1 MSKRKKELIAFDTLI
16 QSPQLSRM
24 TVANIAKKTGKTKR
38 GVKATLT
45 RRGLKVA
52 DYDGRPAEVINNE
65 VFRKLEKLEKERWVD
80 DDIAQE
86 VEDGIFYL
94 LTLGLVTLLG
104 MIMVAA
110 MLFT

>member
-1 MSKRKKELIAFDTLI
+1 MAKSKKELIAFDTLI

-52 DYDGRPAEVINNE
+52 DYDGRPPDYQ
-65 VFRKLEKLEKERWVD
+65 WMD
-80 DDIAQE
+80 DN
-86 VEDGIFYL
+86 DGCGLDVGFVLWWFVAFPILFFLTIYYDL
-94 LTLGLVTLLG
+94 LSLNTWY
-104 MIMVAA
+104 
-110 MLFT
+110 